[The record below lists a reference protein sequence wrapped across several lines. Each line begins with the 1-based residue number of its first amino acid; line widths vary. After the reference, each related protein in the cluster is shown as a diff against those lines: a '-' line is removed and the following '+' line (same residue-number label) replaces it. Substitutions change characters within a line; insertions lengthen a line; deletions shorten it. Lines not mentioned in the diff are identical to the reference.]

1 MSRSWVRIGAVYL
14 GLALFLCFPAPFSG
28 ELIGHPDIDVWN
40 HAWGYFYWFDHLSQ
54 GLLPWN
60 TDLIYAPEGGVL
72 YFVDPLG
79 ALASLPFTAV
89 FGVGIA
95 YNLVQI
101 ARFAFAG
108 LVSHFLCKEVTGAG
122 PHCWAAGVA
131 YASTPYLLA
140 EQGNGISEV
149 GAVGWI
155 PLVFWMAAR
164 AFKNNSRRDW
174 VLLGLAQGLCSVA
187 SFYYGLTT
195 ALLVGGWWLFSFEKT
210 RVKGGLLAGC
220 IGAVIAVPVFLLF
233 RASLWP
239 GNGRGVIR
247 RSADLN
253 LELMSHNAVDPR
265 EYVIPGG
272 FQSVDFFEVYGEAF
286 VHTAYLR
293 WSALLLAG
301 WACWKVGRATR
312 PWMLMALGSLVLGLG
327 RALWWDGGFAGP
339 GERLVLLPFGWLQ
352 EVLPQLAI
360 THSSRLSIGAQ
371 AVVALLA
378 GWALVG
384 QSKRLIGGMCALLL
398 AESLFF
404 SSAQWPLPM
413 ASTAMP
419 SLYDQIAESP
429 DPRGVLDLPPEVGT
443 TMASSQ
449 YFWFQTRHGKPVP
462 YGPDARSESSADA
475 VFFRWLLLGAWS
487 PESSPNLNPG
497 LGVEEQVKTHLRER
511 YGWIVLHEDLA
522 DRAGQKTLIHRKL
535 RALLG
540 SPQVGEG
547 VLYWAL

>member
-1 MSRSWVRIGAVYL
+1 MTKYVRKPAVVYL
-14 GLALFLCFPAPFSG
+14 CLALFLCFPAPFSG
-28 ELIGHPDIDVWN
+28 ALIGNPDIDVWN
-40 HAWGYFYWFDHLSQ
+40 HAWGYFYWFDSLSQ
-54 GLLPWN
+54 GLLPWS
-60 TDLIYAPEGGVL
+60 TELIYGPDGGVL

-79 ALASLPFTAV
+79 ALASLPFSAM
-89 FGVGIA
+89 FGVGVA

-101 ARFAFAG
+101 FRFAFAG
-108 LVSHFLCKEVTGAG
+108 LMSHLLCKEVTGEG

-155 PLVFWMAAR
+155 PLVLWMAVR
-164 AFKNNSRRDW
+164 AFQSNSRRDW
-174 VLLGLAQGLCSVA
+174 VFLGLAQGLCSVA

-195 ALLVGGWWLFSFEKT
+195 ALLVGGWWLCRFEKNQL
-210 RVKGGLLAGC
+210 KGSLLAGS
-220 IGAVIAVPVFLLF
+220 IAAILALPVFLLF

-239 GNGRGVIR
+239 GNPRGVIR

-253 LELMSHNAVDPR
+253 SELMAHNAVNPL
-265 EYVIPGG
+265 EYVMPGD
-272 FQSVDFFEVYGEAF
+272 FQSVDFLEVYGEAF

-301 WACWKVGRATR
+301 WACWKVGRSTR
-312 PWMLMALGSLVLGLG
+312 PWVAMALGSLVLGLG
-327 RALWWDGGFAGP
+327 RVLWWDGGFAGP
-339 GERLVLLPFGWLQ
+339 GDRRVLLPFGWLQ
-352 EVLPQLAI
+352 EILPQLAI

-371 AVVALLA
+371 AIVPLLV

-384 QSKRLIGGMCALLL
+384 QSKRIIGAACALLL

-413 ASTAMP
+413 APTAIP
-419 SLYDQIAESP
+419 AVYDRIAESP
-429 DPRGVLDLPPEVGT
+429 DPRGVLDLPSEVGT

-449 YFWFQTRHGKPVP
+449 YFWFQTRHGKSVP
-462 YGPDARSESSADA
+462 YGPDARPESSADP
-475 VFFRWLLLGAWS
+475 VIFRWLKDGAWS
-487 PESSPNLNPG
+487 RKTAQKLSRS
-497 LGVEEQVKTHLRER
+497 EQVKAYLKER
-511 YGWIVLHEDLA
+511 YGWIVLHEELA
-522 DRAGQKTLIHRKL
+522 DRSGLKALMQRKL

-540 SPQVGEG
+540 PPQVEEG
-547 VLYWAL
+547 LLIWRL